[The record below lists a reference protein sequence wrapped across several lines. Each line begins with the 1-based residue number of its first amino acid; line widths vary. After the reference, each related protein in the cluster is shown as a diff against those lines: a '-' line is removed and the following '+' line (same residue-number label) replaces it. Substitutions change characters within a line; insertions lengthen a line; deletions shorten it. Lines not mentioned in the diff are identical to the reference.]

1 MGSIF
6 KKLKHDLNVRHDTN
20 HGLEKAEILDFSC
33 TASGEYIFLKFKKY

>member
-6 KKLKHDLNVRHDTN
+6 KKLKPDLNVRHDTK

-33 TASGEYIFLKFKKY
+33 TASGKYIF